1 MTCSFTKPVRIIIAS
16 SPAYLP
22 VVRGAVEK
30 MCQLLGFD
38 DEGAGGVVLSVDEA
52 LTNIIKHAYN
62 GAEDKPIDID
72 LAPLTEGAAGGI
84 RISLRD
90 YGPSVDPEKI
100 RSRDLDDV
108 RPGGLGV
115 HIMCEC
121 MDKLEYRRAEGGGT
135 VLTMMKKAPERKGN
149 VPR

>member
-1 MTCSFTKPVRIIIAS
+1 MNCSPDKPVKIVIAS

-62 GAEDKPIDID
+62 GADDKPIDID
-72 LAPLTEGAAGGI
+72 LAPLTESPAGGI
-84 RISLRD
+84 RICLRD

-100 RSRDLDDV
+100 RSRDLDDI

-135 VLTMMKKAPERKGN
+135 VLTMTKKAPERKGN
-149 VPR
+149 VTR